1 MHTIESLLKGAEQKE
16 TSRFDYIIVG
26 SGAGGGPLAARL
38 ALAGKR
44 VLLVEAGADPVKAKP
59 SPAHPDARVGE
70 VTHVPC
76 YYAAASEDA
85 ELSWMFSVRHYEDTA
100 RQELDEKYNQTPLDP
115 NRPPG
120 TALPLDPKYLDP
132 HPGGGQQG
140 IFYPRS
146 SALGGC
152 TSHHAMIVIRP
163 NGRDWNYIADL
174 TGDASW
180 RSDRMRGYFAKM
192 ERCLYINAY
201 DRFLRNLLG
210 VLYQVWRWLVLLFDP
225 RASVDKGGHGFNG
238 WQPTSFIDPFLVDT
252 IKKTDQPFFRAI
264 VRAALAVLHS
274 NYSLFA
280 LLKRAL
286 LRMRVVQQIDFN
298 DVNTRRASPEG
309 VFLIPIGTESEKAD
323 EKQGFKPGRRQGVR
337 EFLLD
342 VASRRPDKLVIVTDV
357 HVTRVL
363 FEKAAANDTPRAI
376 GIEAVKA
383 PHLYEASPMQQPV
396 PANARVRYFTAGE
409 VVLSGG
415 SFNTP
420 QMLMLSGIGDRE
432 HLADHGIH
440 HLCGADGHPLKYG
453 RTNEN
458 GDRLPDAPVVNLP
471 GVGRNMQDRYEVTVI
486 SELDSELS
494 TLEGVSFQPG
504 DLNDPARDTWMKG
517 EKGLYATNGGTL
529 AIIRRSSA
537 LRDDEPEPDLF
548 TFAASAAF
556 RGYYWNWSRELFR
569 GILGGDQEEH
579 KFWSWVI
586 LKAYT
591 QNNAGTVRL
600 RTANPFDMPE
610 ICFHSFEETPGDGW
624 KKDLAA
630 LVDAVRFA
638 RRVNARNPDQFIRE
652 IQPGEE
658 IADGTP
664 EMEHWIK
671 TQAWGHHACGTCRIG
686 ADAWRADPE
695 MLVDKRAVLD
705 SRFRVH
711 GVTGLRVVDASI
723 FPKIPG
729 YFILAPIF
737 MIAEKAADNLL
748 EDSIRPIR
756 PTVTSKPKVASQMQ
770 AVKESANAHQE
781 SATEVIPGPEEEDAI
796 EREPRASGI
805 EPCDETADQ
814 DGDVIGN
821 EEPTAGVEAC
831 EETTDENE
839 NWETVPSAGAEA
851 DTDTDIDAEAE
862 ITLASP
868 QSRYRKIFYRMGK
881 ELREKLDS
889 VSKAGVVS
897 RRPKRKDPAMRRYRI
912 RFLPRGWR
920 KHLAAYYIES
930 SALTRSVPEETWGV
944 SHLPEAPIEGKGW
957 KMTTLST
964 TALSTTTHR
973 PQPRYEG
980 STDFYDTPKTD
991 QYTPSY
997 QEARPLVDNVGT
1009 PWTRDAGGRPVEFPP
1024 WIDPNS
1030 KKSSAEQYVEWF
1042 NGIWHTGDP
1051 SLWNRDV
1058 FTNTATTI
1066 DPSGITR
1073 GADGCAAN
1081 FTLLFKYFPEL
1092 RGEVVSWAANDRE
1105 ILINWRFVIPNKRDR
1120 LPIGP
1125 ITQYLHDQ
1133 QGDRDFLVP
1142 VVDKFCFSEGRVSF
1156 RLATFDVITFIGY
1169 LSDNYGGDELYD
1181 FLIAYFWQSTFGGG
1195 VALLPRMMINLL
1207 LGLFYWPTLPP
1218 EGLYADAS
1226 EGEVRLKW
1234 DAVEGAEAYKVT
1246 RATAIS
1252 GNYGSPLQDGKNLVI
1267 PNDENPNPTS
1277 YLDTNVINGKAY
1289 WYLVSP
1295 IYKKWEPSPVSQD
1308 APFYFP
1314 PKPHGKQVT

>member
-1 MHTIESLLKGAEQKE
+1 MHTHESLLKDAEQKE
-16 TSRFDYIIVG
+16 TSRFQYIIVG

-44 VLLVEAGADPVKAKP
+44 VLLVEAGADPVKSKP
-59 SPAHPDARVGE
+59 SPAHPNARVGE
-70 VTHVPC
+70 TTHVPC

-120 TALPLDPKYLDP
+120 TALPLDPKFLDP

-146 SALGGC
+146 AALGGC

-174 TGDASW
+174 TGDESW
-180 RSDRMRGYFAKM
+180 RSDRMRGYFARM
-192 ERCLYINAY
+192 ERCLYLNAY
-201 DRFLRNLLG
+201 DQFLRNLLG
-210 VLYQVWRWLVLLFDP
+210 IFYRVWRWLAMLFDP
-225 RASVDKGGHGFNG
+225 RPSVEKGGHGFNG
-238 WQPTSFIDPFLVDT
+238 WQPTSFIDPFLVTT
-252 IKKTDQPFFRAI
+252 IKKTDQAFFKI
-264 VRAALAVLHS
+264 LVRAALSVLHS
-274 NYSLFA
+274 RYSLIA
-280 LLKRAL
+280 VLKRAL

-298 DVNTRRASPEG
+298 DVNTRRSSPEG

-323 EKQGFKPGRRQGVR
+323 EKEGFKPGRRQGVR

-363 FEKAAANDTPRAI
+363 FEKAAGGDTPRAI
-376 GIEAVKA
+376 GIEAVRA
-383 PHLYEASPMQQPV
+383 PHAYEASPLQQAV
-396 PANARVRYFTAGE
+396 PKNALVRYFTAGE
-409 VVLSGG
+409 VVLCGG

-420 QMLMLSGIGDRE
+420 QILMLSGIGDRE

-440 HLCGADGHPLKYG
+440 FLYGADGQPLRRG

-458 GDRLPDAPVVNLP
+458 GGPLPDAPGINLP
-471 GVGRNMQDRYEVTVI
+471 GVGSNMQDRYEVTVI
-486 SELDSELS
+486 SELNRGLS

-529 AIIRRSSA
+529 AIIRRSAA

-569 GILGGDQEEH
+569 SNLGGDQEGH
-579 KFWSWVI
+579 NLWSWVI

-591 QNNAGTVRL
+591 QNNAGTVKL

-638 RRVNARNPDQFIRE
+638 RRVNACNPDQFVRE
-652 IQPGEE
+652 IQPGSE
-658 IADGTP
+658 IADGSS

-686 ADAWRADPE
+686 ADPWRADPE

-705 SRFRVH
+705 SRFQVH
-711 GVTGLRVVDASI
+711 GVKGLRVVDASV

-737 MIAEKAADNLL
+737 MIAEKAADTLL
-748 EDSIRPIR
+748 EDSMTPIKARVTQKRDVVPPLETVNENVNACRPFI
-756 PTVTSKPKVASQMQ
+756 A
-770 AVKESANAHQE
+770 EE
-781 SATEVIPGPEEEDAI
+781 EPGPEEEGVV
-796 EREPRASGI
+796 ERE
-805 EPCDETADQ
+805 EPA
-814 DGDVIGN
+814 
-821 EEPTAGVEAC
+821 VEVELGA
-831 EETTDENE
+831 EQFDENE
-839 NWETVPSAGAEA
+839 YSEA
-851 DTDTDIDAEAE
+851 DPAEEEEADADAE
-862 ITLASP
+862 ITIATVRPS
-868 QSRYRKIFYRMGK
+868 YHKIFYRTK
-881 ELREKLDS
+881 KRLRQKLDS
-889 VSKAGVVS
+889 LGKEGVAW

-912 RFLPRGWR
+912 WSLPGSW
-920 KHLAAYYIES
+920 KTTYFEES
-930 SALTRSVPEETWGV
+930 SVEPIASGESFKKETLEV
-944 SHLPEAPIEGKGW
+944 SPMTNSIADTDW
-957 KMTTLST
+957 KMTTLITPTS
-964 TALSTTTHR
+964 
-973 PQPRYEG
+973 QPHPGYEG
-980 STDFYDTPKTD
+980 STDFYNTPKTD

-997 QEARPLVDNVGT
+997 QEARPLVDDEVTPAVDNVGQ
-1009 PWTRDAGGRPVEFPP
+1009 PWIVDESGRPVEFPP
-1024 WIDPNS
+1024 WIVEGS
-1030 KKSSAEQYVEWF
+1030 TKSSAEQYVEWF

-1073 GADGCAAN
+1073 GADACAAN

-1125 ITQYLHDQ
+1125 ITQFLHDQ
-1133 QGDRDFLVP
+1133 QAERDFLVP

-1156 RLATFDVITFIGY
+1156 RLATFDIITFVGY

-1181 FLIAYFWQSTFGGG
+1181 FLIAYFWQSAFGGG
-1195 VALLPRMMINLL
+1195 VALLPRMIVNLL
-1207 LGLFYWPTLPP
+1207 LGLFYWPPHPP
-1218 EGLYADAS
+1218 EGLYADAAD
-1226 EGEVRLKW
+1226 GVVKLKW
-1234 DAVEGAEAYKVT
+1234 DLVHGAEAYKVT

-1252 GNYGSPLQDGKNLVI
+1252 GNYGSPLQNGKDLVI
-1267 PNDENPNPTS
+1267 PNEENPNPTAYEDS
-1277 YLDTNVINGKAY
+1277 NVVNGKAY

-1295 IYKKWEPSPVSQD
+1295 IYKKWEPSPVKKD

-1314 PKPHGKQVT
+1314 PGPSEDRAR

>member
-1 MHTIESLLKGAEQKE
+1 MHTTESLLKGAEQKE

-100 RQELDEKYNQTPLDP
+100 RQELDEKYNQTRLDP

-180 RSDRMRGYFAKM
+180 SSDRMRGYFAKM
-192 ERCLYINAY
+192 ERCLYIKAY

-210 VLYQVWRWLVLLFDP
+210 VFYQVWRWLVLLFDP

-238 WQPTSFIDPFLVDT
+238 WQPTSFIDPFLVTT
-252 IKKTDQPFFRAI
+252 IKKTDQPFFGAI
-264 VRAALAVLHS
+264 ARAALAVLHR

-323 EKQGFKPGRRQGVR
+323 EKEGFRPGRRQGVR

-342 VASRRPDKLVIVTDV
+342 VARRRPDKLVIVTDV

-383 PHLYEASPMQQPV
+383 PHLYEASPMQQPA
-396 PANARVRYFTAGE
+396 PENAKVRYFTAGE

-420 QMLMLSGIGDRE
+420 QILMLSGIGDRA

-458 GDRLPDAPVVNLP
+458 GDRLPDAPVINLP

-486 SELDSELS
+486 SELNKELS

-504 DLNDPARDTWMKG
+504 DLNDPARDTWMRG

-569 GILGGDQEEH
+569 GNLGGDRDEH

-591 QNNAGTVRL
+591 NNNAGTVRL

-624 KKDLAA
+624 KKDVTA
-630 LVDAVRFA
+630 LVDAVRFM
-638 RRVNARNPDQFIRE
+638 RRVNAHNPDQFIRE

-658 IADGTP
+658 IADGSP

-686 ADAWRADPE
+686 ADSWRADPE
-695 MLVDKRAVLD
+695 TLVDRRAVLD

-711 GVTGLRVVDASI
+711 GVTGLRVVDASV

-737 MIAEKAADNLL
+737 MIAEKAADTLL
-748 EDSIRPIR
+748 EDSLRPR
-756 PTVTSKPKVASQMQ
+756 VTVTSKPKIADLSET
-770 AVKESANAHQE
+770 VKVSANADKP
-781 SATEVIPGPEEEDAI
+781 SATEVEPEPEANDTIGSDEPAAGVELAED
-796 EREPRASGI
+796 S
-805 EPCDETADQ
+805 ADQ
-814 DGDVIGN
+814 DEYQD
-821 EEPTAGVEAC
+821 EYLEA
-831 EETTDENE
+831 
-839 NWETVPSAGAEA
+839 VPAAEAEA
-851 DTDTDIDAEAE
+851 DTDTLMDAEAE

-868 QSRYRKIFYRMGK
+868 QSRYRKIFYRTGK
-881 ELREKLDS
+881 QLREKLDS
-889 VSKAGVVS
+889 VSKAGVVW
-897 RRPKRKDPAMRRYRI
+897 RRPKRKDSAMRRYRI
-912 RFLPRGWR
+912 RFLPSGWR
-920 KHLAAYYIES
+920 KHLAAYYIE
-930 SALTRSVPEETWGV
+930 ATVLPQSVPEETWSV
-944 SHLPEAPIEGKGW
+944 SHLPAAPIEGKGC
-957 KMTTLST
+957 KMTTLK
-964 TALSTTTHR
+964 TAAHH
-973 PQPRYEG
+973 PEPRYEG
-980 STDFYDTPKTD
+980 STDFYNTPKTD

-1009 PWTRDAGGRPVEFPP
+1009 PWTFDEAGRPVEFPP
-1024 WIDPNS
+1024 WIDKDSP
-1030 KKSSAEQYVEWF
+1030 KSPSQQYVEWF

-1142 VVDKFCFSEGRVSF
+1142 VVDKFCFSEGKVSF

-1169 LSDNYGGDELYD
+1169 LSDNYGGSELYD

-1195 VALLPRMMINLL
+1195 VALLPRMIVNLL

-1218 EGLYADAS
+1218 QGLYADA
-1226 EGEVRLKW
+1226 GDGAVKLKW
-1234 DAVEGAEAYKVT
+1234 DPVEGAEAYKVT
-1246 RATAIS
+1246 RAAAIS
-1252 GNYGSPLQDGKNLVI
+1252 GNYGSPSQNGKDLVI
-1267 PNDENPNPTS
+1267 PNEEHPNPTS
-1277 YLDTNVINGKAY
+1277 YVDTNVINGKAY

-1314 PKPHGKQVT
+1314 PEPHDKQVT

>member
-1 MHTIESLLKGAEQKE
+1 MKTPESLLKDAQRRD
-16 TSRFDYIIVG
+16 TSRFHYIIVG
-26 SGAGGGPLAARL
+26 SGAGGGPLASRL

-44 VLLVEAGADPVKAKP
+44 VLLVEAGGDPVTAKP

-70 VTHVPC
+70 VTHVPA

-85 ELSWMFSVRHYEDTA
+85 ELSWMFSVRHYEDTD
-100 RQELDEKYNQTPLDP
+100 RQELDEKYNETPFDP

-120 TALPLDPKYLDP
+120 TATPLDPKYLDP
-132 HPGGGQQG
+132 HPNGGQQG
-140 IFYPRS
+140 VFYPRS

-163 NGRDWNYIADL
+163 NGKDWNYIASL
-174 TGDASW
+174 TGDDSW
-180 RSDRMRGYFAKM
+180 RSDRMRDYFAKM
-192 ERCLYINAY
+192 ERNLYINAY

-210 VLYQVWRWLVLLFDP
+210 IFYRIWRWLVLLFDP
-225 RASVDKGGHGFNG
+225 RPLVDNGGHGFKG
-238 WQPTSFIDPFLVDT
+238 WQPTSFIDPYLVST
-252 IKKTDQPFFRAI
+252 IQRTDQPFFKII
-264 VRAALAVLHS
+264 VRAALSVLHRT
-274 NYSLFA
+274 YSPIA
-280 LLKRAL
+280 LLKRAF

-323 EKQGFKPGRRQGVR
+323 EKQGFKPGRREGVR

-342 VASRRPDKLVIVTDV
+342 VASRRPDKLVIVTNV

-363 FEKAAANDTPRAI
+363 FEKATAGEAPRAI
-376 GIEAVKA
+376 GIEAVAA
-383 PHLYEASPMQQPV
+383 PHAYEASPMQQPV
-396 PANARVRYFTAGE
+396 PENSLVRYFTAGE
-409 VVLSGG
+409 VILCGG

-440 HLCGADGHPLKYG
+440 FLRGADGQPLSQG

-458 GDRLPDAPVVNLP
+458 GDPLPDAPVINLS

-486 SELDSELS
+486 SELNRELS

-517 EKGLYATNGGTL
+517 EQGLYATNGGTL
-529 AIIRRSSA
+529 AIIRRSAA
-537 LRDDEPEPDLF
+537 LRADEPEPDLF

-569 GILGGDQEEH
+569 RTMRGNQDEH

-630 LVDAVRFA
+630 LVDAVQFV
-638 RRVNARNPDQFIRE
+638 RRVNACNPDQFVNE
-652 IQPGEE
+652 IQPGSE
-658 IADGTP
+658 IADGSR

-686 ADAWRADPE
+686 ADPWRADAE
-695 MLVDKRAVLD
+695 TLIDRQAVLD

-711 GVTGLRVVDASI
+711 GVKGLRVVDASV

-737 MIAEKAADNLL
+737 MIAEKAADTLI
-748 EDSIRPIR
+748 EDSMKPIKA
-756 PTVTSKPKVASQMQ
+756 TVTQKREVAPQLATAEENVNAGKPSIA
-770 AVKESANAHQE
+770 EEEH
-781 SATEVIPGPEEEDAI
+781 GPEEEGAV
-796 EREPRASGI
+796 ERE
-805 EPCDETADQ
+805 EPAVEVERGEEQLDE
-814 DGDVIGN
+814 
-821 EEPTAGVEAC
+821 
-831 EETTDENE
+831 DEYR
-839 NWETVPSAGAEA
+839 EA
-851 DTDTDIDAEAE
+851 DPLETEADADADADAE
-862 ITLASP
+862 IVLATP
-868 QSRYRKIFYRMGK
+868 QSNYRKIFYRTK
-881 ELREKLDS
+881 KRLRQKLDS
-889 VSKAGVVS
+889 LGKAGVGW
-897 RRPKRKDPAMRRYRI
+897 RRPKRKDPAMRYRI
-912 RFLPRGWR
+912 WSLPRR
-920 KHLAAYYIES
+920 EES
-930 SALTRSVPEETWGV
+930 SVEPIALGGAPFKEGTLEV
-944 SHLPEAPIEGKGW
+944 SPLTNSIADTDW
-957 KMTTLST
+957 KMTTLIAPTSQ
-964 TALSTTTHR
+964 
-973 PQPRYEG
+973 PQGGYEG
-980 STDFYDTPKTD
+980 STDFYNTAETD

-997 QEARPLVDNVGT
+997 QEARPLEDNVGT
-1009 PWTRDAGGRPVEFPP
+1009 PWTFDAAGRPVTFPP
-1024 WIDPNS
+1024 WIDPDS
-1030 KKSSAEQYVEWF
+1030 KQSPAEQYVEWF

-1051 SLWNRDV
+1051 SLWSRDV

-1105 ILINWRFVIPNKRDR
+1105 ILINWRFVIRNKRDR
-1120 LPIGP
+1120 LPVGP
-1125 ITQYLHDQ
+1125 ITQFLHDQ
-1133 QGDRDFLVP
+1133 QADRDFLVP
-1142 VVDKFCFSEGRVSF
+1142 VVDKFCFSEGKVSF
-1156 RLATFDVITFIGY
+1156 RLATFDIVTFVGY

-1181 FLIAYFWQSTFGGG
+1181 FLIAYFWQSAFGGG
-1195 VALLPRMMINLL
+1195 VALLPRMIVNLL
-1207 LGLFYWPTLPP
+1207 LGLFYWPPLPP
-1218 EGLYADAS
+1218 QGLYADAND
-1226 EGEVRLKW
+1226 GVVKLKW
-1234 DAVEGAEAYKVT
+1234 DPVEGAEAYKVT
-1246 RATAIS
+1246 RAAAIS
-1252 GNYGSPLQDGKNLVI
+1252 GNYGSPLQDGKDLVI
-1267 PNDENPNPTS
+1267 PIEENPNPTAYEDS
-1277 YLDTNVINGKAY
+1277 NVTNGKAY
-1289 WYLVSP
+1289 WYLVAP
-1295 IYKKWEPSPVSQD
+1295 IYKRWEPAPVRKD

-1314 PKPHGKQVT
+1314 PGPRDKQAT